1 MPRSIFSRASTEN
14 LKSLAL
20 TVFFPHKKLALTN
33 TAQGPLRQSSDGIS
47 TIAIYYRSSNK
58 SYNDLILFR
67 ECLLREHTSATSN
80 SGDVHLS

>member
-1 MPRSIFSRASTEN
+1 MPHSIFSRASTEN

-20 TVFFPHKKLALTN
+20 TFFPHKKLALTN

-67 ECLLREHTSATSN
+67 ECLLREHSSATSN
-80 SGDVHLS
+80 SGDVHPS